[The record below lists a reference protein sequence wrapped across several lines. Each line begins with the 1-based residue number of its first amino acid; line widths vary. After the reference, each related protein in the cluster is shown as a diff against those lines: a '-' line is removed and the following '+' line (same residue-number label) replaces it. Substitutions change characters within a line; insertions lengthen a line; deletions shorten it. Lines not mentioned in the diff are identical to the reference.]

1 MEQSKFLC
9 ALELFAGSDVVRRFS
24 FDAVNTR
31 GQSALFQDCFEC
43 LAAKTRA

>member
-1 MEQSKFLC
+1 MEQSKFIC
-9 ALELFAGSDVVRRFS
+9 ALELFAGSGVVRRFS

-43 LAAKTRA
+43 LATKPAA